1 MSKSTNIKHTAA
13 TAAGLLLACSLAIG
27 RPASHAAD
35 VPAAVGAPSLPA
47 RDTRGTRVEPGN
59 QREQSME
66 EALALREILRT
77 VESFDPLDWEMRLVY
92 SARAARRFP
101 ASEEVATSLFRALG
115 PKPQILSAEFD
126 PADGHV
132 VRMVT
137 QNTAV
142 RTDAPLAPIPDWVL
156 EFADA
161 RAGEFTRDRTV
172 EIDQRVLESP
182 GTDVWTRQA
191 KSALAERMAAA
202 RDRTSFDQPASGLG
216 WETYTRN
223 CAACHGPDGRGIR
236 GTAPRLAG
244 SDWVLTPEPQLL
256 VRVALQGLRGPIRVR
271 GEAFGGKDS
280 ACLPWRDL
288 LSDDDLAGTLTY
300 IRSNRFWGHALSP
313 VSAAEIRTIREAT
326 KTRAK
331 PWTAAELLNPPLL
344 GPHADP
350 QPPIAKPNEYE

>member
-1 MSKSTNIKHTAA
+1 MNYFTNINRS
-13 TAAGLLLACSLAIG
+13 AAGLVVACSLALG
-27 RPASHAAD
+27 GPANQAAD
-35 VPAAVGAPSLPA
+35 APAAARAPSALTK
-47 RDTRGTRVEPGN
+47 DTGVPEGESAHP
-59 QREQSME
+59 REQP
-66 EALALREILRT
+66 ALQALELLGILQT
-77 VESFDPLDWEMRLVY
+77 AESLGPLDWEQRLACL
-92 SARAARRFP
+92 ARAARRFP
-101 ASEEVATSLFRALG
+101 ASEDVARHLFRSLG
-115 PKPQILSAEFD
+115 SKPQILSAEFD
-126 PADGHV
+126 PVDGHI

-137 QNTAV
+137 QDTVV
-142 RTDAPLAPIPDWVL
+142 RTDAKLAPIPDWVL
-156 EFADA
+156 EFAEA

-216 WETYTRN
+216 WETYTRT

-288 LSDDDLAGTLTY
+288 LSDGDLAGTLTY

-344 GPHADP
+344 GPDADP